1 MKFGWL
7 LRQTRKGV
15 GLTQEA
21 MAEEIHIARSTISK
35 LERDEMTLSAEDLV
49 RWLQIIKEQMIKNRM
64 RLGMQSTTSLEIGA
78 AIAPIVQ
85 GVDLIALTDMLTRI
99 VGGFINLG
107 GLL

>member
-7 LRQTRKGV
+7 LRKTRVGV

-35 LERDEMTLSAEDLV
+35 LERDEMTLTAEDLI
-49 RWLQIIKEQMIKNRM
+49 RWLQIIKSRIRIPE
-64 RLGMQSTTSLEIGA
+64 STTAMEMGVAL
-78 AIAPIVQ
+78 VQ
-85 GVDLIALTDMLTRI
+85 GVDIVALTDMLTRI
-99 VGGFINLG
+99 VGGVINLG

>member
-7 LRQTRKGV
+7 LRKTRVGV

-49 RWLQIIKEQMIKNRM
+49 RWLQIIKSRIS
-64 RLGMQSTTSLEIGA
+64 LPTST
-78 AIAPIVQ
+78 APIEMGIALVQ
-85 GVDLIALTDMLTRI
+85 GVDILALTEMLTRL